1 MDPIAIV
8 AIATLATGFA
18 GLLLRYGFRSKC
30 SHVSLLWGCCDV
42 TRDGA
47 QENAEEQMQIKAVKN
62 GVDISKIFEP
72 NLDNKKSP
80 IK

>member
-1 MDPIAIV
+1 MEPIAIV
-8 AIATLATGFA
+8 AITTLATGFA

-30 SHVSLLWGCCDV
+30 SQVSLLWGCCDV

-47 QENAEEQMQIKAVKN
+47 QENAEEQMEIEALKS

-72 NLDNKKSP
+72 NLDKKSP

>member
-1 MDPIAIV
+1 MEPIAIV

-47 QENAEEQMQIKAVKN
+47 QENTEEQMEIEALKS

-72 NLDNKKSP
+72 NLDKKSP

>member
-1 MDPIAIV
+1 MEPIAVV

-47 QENAEEQMQIKAVKN
+47 QENAEEQMEITAAQN
-62 GVDISKIFEP
+62 GIDVSKIFDP
-72 NLDNKKSP
+72 NIDKNLP

>member
-1 MDPIAIV
+1 MDPIVIV

-47 QENAEEQMQIKAVKN
+47 QENAEEQMEIEALKS

-72 NLDNKKSP
+72 NLDKKSP

>member
-1 MDPIAIV
+1 MEAIVIV

-47 QENAEEQMQIKAVKN
+47 QENAEEQMEIEAVKN
-62 GVDISKIFEP
+62 GVDVNKLFES
-72 NLDNKKSP
+72 NLDNKTSP

>member
-1 MDPIAIV
+1 MDPIVIV

-47 QENAEEQMQIKAVKN
+47 QENAEEQMEIEALKS

-72 NLDNKKSP
+72 NLDKKSA